1 MDSLKDLLPT
11 RLFEVLEKSGIC
23 TTKQI
28 IILSLWDIKK
38 LTNLLNDDIK
48 LVKNIVSN
56 NCSPVAISGDLL
68 EDKNAFVKSGC
79 ASVDKILNGGFRVGT
94 LTEIYGESGA
104 GKTQIALQTAVYCG
118 SSGCV
123 FICTED
129 LFPVK
134 RFNQISQY
142 VWHDI
147 KNIECKKN
155 IFIEHLTEA
164 HELLSCIRV
173 RLPKLLKLNNIS
185 AVILDSVAA
194 PFRSENTNYVQRAE
208 ELKELAIL
216 LLNIAQEYN
225 LAVICINQVTACFT
239 GSNDVL
245 PTLGLV
251 WSNLICCRLKL
262 TKKTSEYREL
272 TIAFAPHLSN
282 EQGAQFIITKNGIED
297 KENILI
303 NK

>member
-1 MDSLKDLLPT
+1 MDTLKDLLPT
-11 RLFEVLEKSGIC
+11 RLFEVLEKAGIC

-28 IILSLWDIKK
+28 IILSVWDIKK
-38 LTNLLNDDIK
+38 LTNLFNDDIK
-48 LVKNIVSN
+48 LLKNILSN
-56 NCSPVAISGDLL
+56 NCSPVSISGNSL
-68 EDKNAFVKSGC
+68 EDKNVAVKTGC
-79 ASVDKILNGGFRVGT
+79 ASIDKILKGGFRIGT
-94 LTEIYGESGA
+94 LTEMYGESGS

-118 SSGCV
+118 TSGCV

-147 KNIECKKN
+147 KDTECKKN

-164 HELLSCIRV
+164 HELISCIRV
-173 RLPKLLKLNNIS
+173 RLPKLLKFNKIS

-194 PFRSENTNYVQRAE
+194 PFRCENTNYVQRAE

-225 LAVICINQVTACFT
+225 IAVICINQVTACFT
-239 GSNDVL
+239 GSDDVL

-251 WSNLICCRLKL
+251 WSNLISCRLKL
-262 TKKTSEYREL
+262 TKTIDYREL

-282 EQGAQFIITKNGIED
+282 AQGAKFIITKNGIED
-297 KENILI
+297 MENILI